1 MFVLHRYNKE
11 QEEKQEQERKKNELA
26 ALSQT
31 DTKGGNYVHL
41 AEKLR
46 GQLRHNALNV
56 VDSIDHR
63 IQTVTDTSDSRSC
76 PSPQSKQAGYQRS
89 AVRPE
94 PGTARAS
101 PGNTHHPE
109 MTVSR
114 VRRFWARGYRLTST
128 ELDWMFFVLF
138 DVTST
143 LVYVCIMFGR

>member
-1 MFVLHRYNKE
+1 MTVKIILATAATMFVLHRYNKE

-109 MTVSR
+109 MTVVSGSQVLGER
-114 VRRFWARGYRLTST
+114 IPSDLHRAG
-128 ELDWMFFVLF
+128 LDVLRA
-138 DVTST
+138 V
-143 LVYVCIMFGR
+143 